1 MRKIMNC
8 SASAAL
14 FALLMTFASIV
25 HAGEKSDEK
34 AMAIAMVKKAISYYK
49 VNTLKKTLEEFNNPN
64 GKFVDRSKAMHVF
77 AYDLKGTSLANLS
90 FPALVGTN
98 VMNVPDEDGKLFRKE
113 IITVAKK
120 KGSCWIDYRL
130 RKPKSNEI
138 ENRTAYFERIDDLV
152 IGCAM
157 PR

>member
-1 MRKIMNC
+1 MNC
-8 SASAAL
+8 SALAAL
-14 FALLMTFASIV
+14 FALLMMFASIGL
-25 HAGEKSDEK
+25 AAEKADKK

-77 AYDLKGTSLANLS
+77 AYDLKGTSLANSTL
-90 FPALVGTN
+90 PHLVGKNLTD
-98 VMNVPDEDGKLFRKE
+98 VPDEDGKLFRKE

-120 KGSCWIDYRL
+120 KGSGWVDYRL

-138 ENRTAYFERIDDLV
+138 EVRTAYFERIDDLV

-157 PR
+157 LR